1 MRDKIMKPGDVFIRT
16 VDLKSLENKQTSDF
30 TIEELVAYLL
40 SKYPNDPLGALSIMS
55 NNLEVGSVLS
65 SRAKIILERI
75 GYDKRS

>member
-1 MRDKIMKPGDVFIRT
+1 MKPGDIFIRT

-40 SKYPNDPLGALSIMS
+40 NKYPNDPLGALSIMS